1 MTPEEEVRRAGKAR
15 EILDNE
21 LFKEAISD
29 IEEALKSA
37 RVNSAA
43 TVVDLREKLW
53 AQEVA
58 LYTVVRNIRTHIE
71 TGEMAQQTL
80 AEKARE
86 FFNG

>member
-1 MTPEEEVRRAGKAR
+1 M
-15 EILDNE
+15 
-21 LFKEAISD
+21 
-29 IEEALKSA
+29 KSA

-43 TVVDLREKLW
+43 TAVDLREKLW